1 MMDDFIF
8 DEHDELDTV
17 LFASLNEYSY
27 NALTEE
33 IHESVSVHEDYM
45 EDEAIDCMDIPQDE
59 TEVSPIGMDAEMY
72 IDADQELM
80 MGDDEDNEL
89 IDIVGGF

>member
-1 MMDDFIF
+1 MMNDFIF

-17 LFASLNEYSY
+17 LFASLNENSY

-33 IHESVSVHEDYM
+33 IHESVSVYEDYM
-45 EDEAIDCMDIPQDE
+45 QDEAIDCIDIPQDE
-59 TEVSPIGMDAEMY
+59 TEVSPIGMDAEIY